1 MLNAEQNH
9 SRQHE
14 LFRADEQEQQAIG
27 DYSSYFFVV
36 LGFSAKCQDF
46 AFIMASYFGKESDCK
61 VDFSDVLFIFYTD
74 VWILCMP
81 TSSLESFQNICYYIK
96 A

>member
-14 LFRADEQEQQAIG
+14 SFRADELQQAIG
-27 DYSSYFFVV
+27 NYSSYFLVV

-61 VDFSDVLFIFYTD
+61 VGFSDVLFRFYTD
-74 VWILCMP
+74 LWILCMP
-81 TSSLESFQNICYYIK
+81 TSSLESFQNICYDIK